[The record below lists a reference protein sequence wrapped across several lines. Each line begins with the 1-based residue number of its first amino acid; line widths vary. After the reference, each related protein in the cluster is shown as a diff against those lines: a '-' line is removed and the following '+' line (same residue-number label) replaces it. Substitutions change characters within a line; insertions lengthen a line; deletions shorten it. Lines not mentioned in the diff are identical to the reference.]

1 MLVYFPTMP
10 EKGNSVQGP
19 FLLAGLL
26 VLAFLISIPCGYLR
40 ESFRKYSL
48 MWFVLIHLPIPLVV
62 HMRTMAGFSW
72 RVVPLTLGSAI
83 AGQMVGAWYKRR
95 MRGSKKTAKRAS

>member
-1 MLVYFPTMP
+1 MPQKGSLVQD
-10 EKGNSVQGP
+10 S

-62 HMRTMAGFSW
+62 HMRMIAGFSW
-72 RVVPLTLGSAI
+72 RIVPLTLGSAV
-83 AGQMVGAWYKRR
+83 AGQIVGGWYKRR
-95 MRGSKKTAKRAS
+95 IRRGGKTTKRTP

>member
-1 MLVYFPTMP
+1 MP
-10 EKGNSVQGP
+10 QKGNTVQDS

-26 VLAFLISIPCGYLR
+26 VLAFLISIPCGYIR

-62 HMRTMAGFSW
+62 HMRMMAGFSW
-72 RVVPLTLGSAI
+72 RVVPLTLGGAI
-83 AGQMVGAWYKRR
+83 AGQIVGGWYKRR
-95 MRGSKKTAKRAS
+95 MRGGRKTAKRAP